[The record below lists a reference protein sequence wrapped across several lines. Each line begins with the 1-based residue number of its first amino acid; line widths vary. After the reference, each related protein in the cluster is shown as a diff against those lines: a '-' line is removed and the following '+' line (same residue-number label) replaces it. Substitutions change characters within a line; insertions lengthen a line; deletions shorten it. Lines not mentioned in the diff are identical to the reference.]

1 MVPETGSAR
10 TLPLRMEYERQ
21 LRRVASL
28 GLLILSTLTG
38 CRKDAGPARWDIDV
52 LAPLLTTRFTIADI
66 IPDSL
71 QNVATDG
78 SITLVYS
85 EELFAVDLDTVLDIP
100 DTSFIYPYAIPL
112 PGNDEFT
119 LPAGFPL
126 ISENN
131 LVRFNLPDLALS
143 KLIVR
148 EGMLDLRMKNKMASV
163 VTGTFGLPGAIFP
176 DGSNIL
182 EASVGPGTALN
193 PAFSNT
199 QRDLAQASFDLRG
212 PSFNEVN
219 TLATSV
225 SAQLDPNGNGA
236 IVTNQDSVIVTAEY
250 RDLVPQYAKG
260 YFGSRTINVG
270 PETNPIGL
278 FNNFVSGILDLDRVH
293 LKVKVENGIGM
304 DLRIR
309 LNSLQA
315 VNTRT
320 GVMVD
325 MEHAILDGPI
335 NLDRALDL
343 GNGFQASLYE
353 NELDNGNSNVDL
365 FLENLPDQLQY
376 SLDLDLNP
384 LGDISNGNDF
394 LYHDS
399 RLQALLELEVPL
411 NIIATD
417 LVLENIVKPDL
428 PGNEEDQAIRDGGL
442 NLFATNGFPFSGH
455 VVLDIVDRDRNFLSA
470 VPVQGDITAGV
481 LGADGLVQ
489 ATTASELH
497 TALTAEQ
504 VDLLYGEGRFRVRIA
519 FNTVDQTQHLRL
531 LDSYAMDLQITV
543 GARYFV
549 NGDE

>member
-1 MVPETGSAR
+1 
-10 TLPLRMEYERQ
+10 MEYERQ
-21 LRRVASL
+21 LCRVASF
-28 GLLILSTLTG
+28 GLLILSTLTA
-38 CRKDAGPARWDIDV
+38 CRKDAEPARWDVDV

-71 QNVATDG
+71 QSVAADG
-78 SITLVYS
+78 AITLVYS
-85 EELFAVDLDTVLDIP
+85 EELFAVDLDTVLEIP
-100 DTSFIYPYAIPL
+100 DTSFIYPYAFPL
-112 PGNDEFT
+112 PGNDQFA
-119 LPAGFPL
+119 LPAGFPV

-131 LVRFNLPDLALS
+131 LIRFNLPDLALS

-148 EGMLDLRMKNKMASV
+148 EGNLELRMKNKMGSV
-163 VTGTFGLPGAIFP
+163 INGTFGLPGGVFA
-176 DGSNIL
+176 DGTSSVV
-182 EASVGPGTALN
+182 ATVGPGSVAN
-193 PAFSNT
+193 PAYSST
-199 QRDLAQASFDLRG
+199 QRDLAGGSFDLRG
-212 PSFNEVN
+212 PSFNDVN
-219 TLATSV
+219 TLATTV
-225 SAQLDPNGNGA
+225 NAQLDPNGNGA
-236 IVTNQDSVIVTAEY
+236 SVTNQDSVIVTAEY
-250 RDLVPQYAKG
+250 SGLVPHYAKG

-270 PETNPIGL
+270 PESNPLGL
-278 FNNFVSGILDLDRVH
+278 FNNFVSGTLDLDRVR
-293 LKVKVENGIGM
+293 LQVKVENGIGM

-320 GVMVD
+320 GVTVD
-325 MEHAILDGPI
+325 LVHTILDGPI
-335 NLDRALDL
+335 NLNRALDL
-343 GNGFQASLYE
+343 GNSFRSSIYE
-353 NELDNGNSNVDL
+353 DELDNDNSNVDL

-428 PGNEEDQAIRDGGL
+428 PGNEEDQTIRDGDL
-442 NLFATNGFPFSGH
+442 NLFATNGFPFSGS

-470 VPVQGDITAGV
+470 VMVQGGITAGI

-497 TALTAEQ
+497 ATLTSEQ
-504 VDLLYGEGRFRVRIA
+504 IDLLYGEGRFRVRIA
-519 FNTVDQTQHLRL
+519 FNTADQTQHLRL
-531 LDSYAMDLQITV
+531 LERYAMDLQITV